1 MTTTTQEITPTPY
14 RDGNW
19 RTKGAIEGGGGVN
32 GSRIKFFSRIGLCP
46 EFKTLGNFYHRRWLM
61 HFPTIEKWSQQNY
74 EASGRRMES
83 IGLTV
88 SKWRSKQPSNV
99 ELKKPTETSLP
110 QTRTRPPRPV
120 LDWSE
125 NWPGLVRSTQN
136 YAQFL
141 FKTELFLPNL
151 DSWAI
156 RHKMEWNLDSRVT
169 TTQGTR
175 SQTGF
180 SQIQRFPF
188 QFWINSKNLGFREF
202 RRNPPNRSG

>member
-1 MTTTTQEITPTPY
+1 M
-14 RDGNW
+14 W
-19 RTKGAIEGGGGVN
+19 RTEGATGRGGGVN
-32 GSRIKFFSRIGLCP
+32 GSRIIFFVRIVLCP
-46 EFKTLGNFYHRRWLM
+46 NFKTPGNLCARRQWM
-61 HFPTIEKWSQQNY
+61 HFPTTEKWSYENY
-74 EASGRRMES
+74 EASKKWMGTIR
-83 IGLTV
+83 LTISRLH
-88 SKWRSKQPSNV
+88 SKHSSKV
-99 ELKKPTETSLP
+99 ELKNIVWTSLP
-110 QTRTRPPRPV
+110 LTQPSPPRTAPD
-120 LDWSE
+120 LSK
-125 NWPGLVRSTQN
+125 NWLKLVRSTQN